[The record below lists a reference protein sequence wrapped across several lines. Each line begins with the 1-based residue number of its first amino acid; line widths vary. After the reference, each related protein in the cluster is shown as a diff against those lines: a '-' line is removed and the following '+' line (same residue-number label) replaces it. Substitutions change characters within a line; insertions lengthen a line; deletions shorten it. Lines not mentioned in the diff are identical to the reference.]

1 MNKPTPDSLL
11 TKAQAKAKLGDI
23 SDGILS
29 RLVRQGK
36 LRAVKFGKTTPLR
49 FRALDVERCLE
60 SLLTPGAGGN
70 PEGDTRNEPAPDH
83 QPSTLNPPLPP
94 C

>member
-1 MNKPTPDSLL
+1 MTKPPPETLL
-11 TKAQAKAKLGDI
+11 TKAEAKAKLGNI

-29 RLVRQGK
+29 RLIKQGK

-60 SLLTPGAGGN
+60 SLLTPAASPTLASGAGESAN
-70 PEGDTRNEPAPDH
+70 HRPERN
-83 QPSTLNPPLPP
+83 
-94 C
+94 

>member
-1 MNKPTPDSLL
+1 MNKPAPETLL
-11 TKAQAKAKLGDI
+11 TKAEAKAKLGNI
-23 SDGILS
+23 SDGTLS
-29 RLVRQGK
+29 RLIKQGK

-60 SLLTPGAGGN
+60 NLLTPAIGESTAGGDAR
-70 PEGDTRNEPAPDH
+70 PTEA
-83 QPSTLNPPLPP
+83 SAATLNAPKP